1 MTRLE
6 EEFYM
11 TQIKAAKRIA
21 ELLETRR
28 ESAKTD
34 EKIAGHLNDISM
46 SLARIRRHARSH
58 QRADQVEMSF
68 QTETDFSLK
77 SRTPPRKRA
86 RPGWIQ
92 ISIHSPGVP
101 QNGTR

>member
-1 MTRLE
+1 MTRPE

-34 EKIAGHLNDISM
+34 EKIAGHLNDINV
-46 SLARIRRHARSH
+46 SLARI
-58 QRADQVEMSF
+58 ADTLEAIS
-68 QTETDFSLK
+68 E
-77 SRTPPRKRA
+77 
-86 RPGWIQ
+86 Q
-92 ISIHSPGVP
+92 IKWK
-101 QNGTR
+101 

>member
-21 ELLETRR
+21 ELVETRK

-34 EKIAGHLNDISM
+34 EKIAGHLNDISLA
-46 SLARIRRHARSH
+46 LARI
-58 QRADQVEMSF
+58 ADTLEAIS
-68 QTETDFSLK
+68 E
-77 SRTPPRKRA
+77 
-86 RPGWIQ
+86 Q
-92 ISIHSPGVP
+92 IKWK
-101 QNGTR
+101 